1 MTKLSQKPYA
11 LKRNYGTR
19 YALPLAVWVSLFF
32 VIPIG
37 IILMYSLL
45 TRDTYGGVKWQFSLE
60 AFAALA
66 NPAFAK
72 VAVSTLWIAVVST
85 LLTILVA
92 LPCSYYMARSK
103 NNTMLL
109 FFVIIPFW
117 VNFLIRVYAWMAV
130 LGQQGFINDFL
141 LATGLVKEP
150 VKFLYNQWAVIIVH
164 VYTYIP
170 YAILPLFST
179 IEKFDFSLLEAARDL
194 GASHSQSLRKVMLP
208 NIRSGIITAVL
219 FTLVP
224 TFGSYAIPELVGG
237 ADSYMLGNV
246 IANQLLVG
254 RNWPL
259 ASSIS
264 VVITLITSV
273 GLLLYLI
280 YNRQAEKALIQQ
292 EDN

>member
-1 MTKLSQKPYA
+1 MKHS
-11 LKRNYGTR
+11 YGTW

-32 VIPIG
+32 VIPIA
-37 IILMYSLL
+37 IVLVFSLL
-45 TRDTYGGVKWQFSLE
+45 TRDTYGGVVWKFSLE
-60 AFAALA
+60 AFSALI

-72 VAVSTLWIAVVST
+72 VALVTLWIAFAST
-85 LLTILVA
+85 LLTILIA
-92 LPCSYYMARSK
+92 LPCSYYMARSQ

-109 FFVIIPFW
+109 FFIVIPFW

-130 LGQQGFINDFL
+130 LGQQGFINDIL
-141 LATGLVKEP
+141 LATGLIKEP
-150 VKFLYNQWAVIIVH
+150 VTFLYNQWAVIIVH
-164 VYTYIP
+164 VYTYLP

-194 GASHSQSLRKVMLP
+194 GASHQQSLRKVLMP

-219 FTLVP
+219 FTFIP

-237 ADSYMLGNV
+237 GDSYMLGNV

-273 GLLLYLI
+273 GLLVYFL
-280 YNRQAEKALIQQ
+280 YNRQVDRVVVLE
-292 EDN
+292 ES

>member
-1 MTKLSQKPYA
+1 
-11 LKRNYGTR
+11 
-19 YALPLAVWVSLFF
+19 
-32 VIPIG
+32 
-37 IILMYSLL
+37 
-45 TRDTYGGVKWQFSLE
+45 
-60 AFAALA
+60 
-66 NPAFAK
+66 
-72 VAVSTLWIAVVST
+72 
-85 LLTILVA
+85 
-92 LPCSYYMARSK
+92 MARSK

-273 GLLLYLI
+273 GLLLYFL